1 MKRYQKMSRLYAPT
15 LKEDPAEAELVSH
28 KLLLRAGMIRKTA
41 AGLYSYLPLAW
52 RVISKV
58 EDVIRDEMEGIGA
71 QEMMAPIVTPAELWE
86 QSHRLGAYG
95 PELMR
100 LKDRHERD
108 FVLGPHPRG
117 DLHRPLSATSY
128 AATSSCPSRST
139 RSRTSSATRG
149 APASVSC
156 AAASS
161 S

>member
-71 QEMMAPIVTPAELWE
+71 QEMMVPIVTPAELWE

-100 LKDRHERD
+100 L
-108 FVLGPHPRG
+108 
-117 DLHRPLSATSY
+117 
-128 AATSSCPSRST
+128 
-139 RSRTSSATRG
+139 
-149 APASVSC
+149 
-156 AAASS
+156 
-161 S
+161 

>member
-28 KLLLRAGMIRKTA
+28 TLLLRAGMIRKTA

-108 FVLGPHPRG
+108 FVLGPTHEETFT
-117 DLHRPLSATSY
+117 DLVRD
-128 AATSSCPSRST
+128 
-139 RSRTSSATRG
+139 
-149 APASVSC
+149 
-156 AAASS
+156 
-161 S
+161 

>member
-1 MKRYQKMSRLYAPT
+1 MKRYQKMSRLYVPT

-58 EDVIRDEMEGIGA
+58 EDVIRDEI
-71 QEMMAPIVTPAELWE
+71 
-86 QSHRLGAYG
+86 
-95 PELMR
+95 
-100 LKDRHERD
+100 
-108 FVLGPHPRG
+108 
-117 DLHRPLSATSY
+117 
-128 AATSSCPSRST
+128 
-139 RSRTSSATRG
+139 RTSSATRG
-149 APASVSC
+149 ALASVSC